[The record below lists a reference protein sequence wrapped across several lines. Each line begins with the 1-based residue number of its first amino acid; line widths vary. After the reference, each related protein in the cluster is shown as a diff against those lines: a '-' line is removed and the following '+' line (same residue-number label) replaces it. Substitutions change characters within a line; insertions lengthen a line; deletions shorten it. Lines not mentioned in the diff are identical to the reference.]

1 MDCISRPLTPGGVP
15 SELPQLHPEA
25 GFIPVVM
32 LGHHHSHCSHQ
43 HPRSQDHY
51 HLHLIKLHYIC
62 TLSTLPPRPVYRSH
76 LNQARPRFICKDGG
90 FILPVCF
97 LISDAPVSPPLLL
110 SSTPRIHA
118 RDHSYSHCK
127 LSYLDLVT
135 LCFTHLSSP
144 PGYSSVSFNKYPCV
158 ITYLCVS

>member
-1 MDCISRPLTPGGVP
+1 MDCILDPLLLEEFHRNCPNCPAPRGRFYPRRHVRA
-15 SELPQLHPEA
+15 SPQSLQSSAPT
-25 GFIPVVM
+25 FT
-32 LGHHHSHCSHQ
+32 
-43 HPRSQDHY
+43 RS
-51 HLHLIKLHYIC
+51 
-62 TLSTLPPRPVYRSH
+62 LSPAS
-76 LNQARPRFICKDGG
+76 NQAPLYLHTLHTPSSSGLPFTPEPSQNSVY
-90 FILPVCF
+90 LPVCF